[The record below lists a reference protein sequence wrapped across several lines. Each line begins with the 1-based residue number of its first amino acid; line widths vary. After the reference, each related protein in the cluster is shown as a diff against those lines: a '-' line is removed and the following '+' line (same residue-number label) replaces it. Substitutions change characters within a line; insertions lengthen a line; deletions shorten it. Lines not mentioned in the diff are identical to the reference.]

1 MDGIICMT
9 TPTYEKYTAVST
21 CDLADALPRSQFMN
35 YAIHPLWS
43 DMPRF
48 AGRAYTVSCA
58 PGDHLMVH
66 KAIYEAEPGD
76 ILVIKGDPKYAVSG
90 GNVCAIAQKNGIT
103 GFIVEGVVRDIEEVQ
118 ALAFPIH
125 ALGLCPKPGAKKVLS
140 PERQTVS
147 VGGVLVAH
155 GDIIVADQ
163 DGVAVIPQVN
173 AENALELAKKRHIKD
188 AVQTID
194 EWEANHFASVQKI
207 IAELKGI

>member
-1 MDGIICMT
+1 MT
-9 TPTYEKYTAVST
+9 APTYEKYIAVST

-173 AENALELAKKRHIKD
+173 AENTLELAKKRHIKD